1 MTILEDP
8 RIQILLQLRK
18 DLEDELVNLQNRIT
32 QIEEYI
38 QALDSTIGT
47 GSFSTADTA
56 LGKFESEPVVE
67 PEPSDIGVTDE
78 DRTITIRAKD
88 KDLELA
94 TIEVAGNTLKVVPA
108 SHALYDIKR
117 GAFARFFVEKILG
130 SFQQED
136 RVNVENGLMEWEEAF
151 DFEVMADDGILQEIV
166 VRNYG
171 DDTRL
176 DEIERTLRW
185 SLEKIYRAR

>member
-1 MTILEDP
+1 MEDP
-8 RIQILLQLRK
+8 RIQVLLQLRK
-18 DLEDELVNLQNRIT
+18 DLEDELIELQDRLAK
-32 QIEEYI
+32 IEEYI

-56 LGKFESEPVVE
+56 IGKFEEVPA
-67 PEPSDIGVTDE
+67 PSPDTAEITEAESGE
-78 DRTITIRAKD
+78 RTISVRAKD
-88 KDLELA
+88 KNLELA
-94 TIEVAGNTLKVVPA
+94 TIEVSNDTLRILPA

-136 RVNVENGLMEWEEAF
+136 RVNVENGILEWEEAF
-151 DFEVMADDGILQEIV
+151 DFEVMADDGILQEII
-166 VRNYG
+166 VRNFG